1 MTKLFTKLIR
11 VLGYNYNH
19 YLRDLGRLLCHLVVY
34 HLSHHLSHQIL
45 LKFINLENEWKKLQK
60 ALIKNLA
67 KKYLWKKLPPR
78 PPLSPPRP
86 PRNPP
91 PRPPKM
97 YHHII
102 SFYTDSH
109 FTIFTLLFSLKET
122 YHGLLEVWILVF
134 PFFNLVFYVL
144 TYIRLNFNLKYFFL
158 QEMLLLKNVFL
169 FWCDHH
175 VQSAASVSQWPISK

>member
-1 MTKLFTKLIR
+1 MIHKS
-11 VLGYNYNH
+11 NH
-19 YLRDLGRLLCHLVVY
+19 
-34 HLSHHLSHQIL
+34 
-45 LKFINLENEWKKLQK
+45 
-60 ALIKNLA
+60 
-67 KKYLWKKLPPR
+67 KYLLVGIITTIMTHHIHSETNTNSSGHQPHTRSQAPQEPPAQAD
-78 PPLSPPRP
+78 PVLRP
-86 PRNPP
+86 PRKP

-122 YHGLLEVWILVF
+122 YHDLLEVWILVF

-144 TYIRLNFNLKYFFL
+144 TYIRLNFNFKYFFL

-175 VQSAASVSQWPISK
+175 VQSAASVSHWPISK